1 MSLFTN
7 ILIVLHLQNCSATHQ
22 PTRGRVLTNK
32 TPPPAIDWRDRGVVT
47 PVKNQVIVQH
57 THISLSLSILS
68 TVYFALGILS
78 TFSTKILLL
87 LGMKIET
94 HLINYTLPSFL
105 SVSVCLCGII
115 CM

>member
-7 ILIVLHLQNCSATHQ
+7 ILIVLHLQNCSATHL

-57 THISLSLSILS
+57 THISLSLNPLYCIFCSRNSEHIFDENSSL
-68 TVYFALGILS
+68 TWNENRDPL
-78 TFSTKILLL
+78 
-87 LGMKIET
+87 
-94 HLINYTLPSFL
+94 N
-105 SVSVCLCGII
+105 
-115 CM
+115 